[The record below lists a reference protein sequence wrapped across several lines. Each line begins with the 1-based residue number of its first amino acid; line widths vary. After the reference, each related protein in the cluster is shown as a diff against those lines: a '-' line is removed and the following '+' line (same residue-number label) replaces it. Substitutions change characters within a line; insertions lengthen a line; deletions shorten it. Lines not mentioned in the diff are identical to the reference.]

1 MNVDEAN
8 EVCQEISKYGSLSL
22 PATLET
28 GVTLCM
34 YIPTIYSETGTEYI
48 FFQQFSCTYKLNI
61 P

>member
-1 MNVDEAN
+1 MWVKQMRYVRNVVSTD
-8 EVCQEISKYGSLSL
+8 QLSL

-48 FFQQFSCTYKLNI
+48 FFPQFSYTYKLNI